1 MYQGLKLQQL
11 RYALAVLDDGGFKAA
26 AKRLHRSQPAL
37 SLGVRELED
46 GLGAPIFE
54 RQGAGG
60 LTPFGEICIPRFR
73 ELLGTHDRILKDLD
87 DVVNQRSG
95 RVEVVAA
102 PSVAR
107 RYMPSVLNQFLRRY
121 PSLEIVLHDGPADV
135 VADMVRTG
143 EVEFGVSALWGEAD
157 DLDFAPLL
165 EDEVG
170 VVCHHTHPLA
180 DANTLQWQD
189 LIGQAMIRNG
199 TSRLLEGTPAEDLL
213 PDSRIY
219 ISEMISIV
227 AMLETGTAYTTLPRL
242 AFQDSV
248 STLRFIPLK
257 NPTVKREIGIITRQG
272 VTASPAAQ
280 VVVEVLTSAIA
291 VSPGA

>member
-1 MYQGLKLQQL
+1 MKGLKLQQL
-11 RYALAVLDDGGFKAA
+11 RYVLAVLDDGGFKAA
-26 AKRLHRSQPAL
+26 AKRLHRTQPAL

-73 ELLGTHDRILKDLD
+73 ELLGVHDRVLKDLD

-95 RVEVVAA
+95 RVEVVTA

-157 DLDFAPLL
+157 DLEFAPLL
-165 EDEVG
+165 ADEVG

-180 DANTLQWQD
+180 DANSLRWQD

-199 TSRLLEGTPAEDLL
+199 TSRLLETTPAGNLL

-257 NPTVKREIGIITRQG
+257 NPTVKREIGIITRRG

-280 VVVEVLTSAIA
+280 IVIEALREAIA
-291 VSPGA
+291 AASGS

>member
-1 MYQGLKLQQL
+1 MKGLKLQQL
-11 RYALAVLDDGGFKAA
+11 RYVLAVLDDGGFKAA
-26 AKRLHRSQPAL
+26 AKRLHRTQPAL
-37 SLGVRELED
+37 SLGVRELE
-46 GLGAPIFE
+46 GCLGAPIFE

-60 LTPFGEICIPRFR
+60 LTPFGEICVPRFR
-73 ELLGTHDRILKDLD
+73 ELLGVHDRVLKDLD

-95 RVEVVAA
+95 RVEVVTA

-143 EVEFGVSALWGEAD
+143 GVEFGVSSLWGEAD
-157 DLDFAPLL
+157 DLEFGPLV

-180 DANTLQWQD
+180 DANSLQWQD

-199 TSRLLEGTPAEDLL
+199 TSRLLETTPAENLL

-257 NPTVKREIGIITRQG
+257 NPAVKREIGIITRRG

-280 VVVEVLTSAIA
+280 IVIKALRRAIVA
-291 VSPGA
+291 ASGS

>member
-1 MYQGLKLQQL
+1 MKGLKLQQL
-11 RYALAVLDDGGFKAA
+11 RYVLAVLDDGGFKAA
-26 AKRLHRSQPAL
+26 AKRLHRTQPAL

-73 ELLGTHDRILKDLD
+73 ELLGVHDRVLKDLD

-95 RVEVVAA
+95 RVEVVTA

-157 DLDFAPLL
+157 DLEFAPLL
-165 EDEVG
+165 ADEVG

-180 DANTLQWQD
+180 DANSLRWQD

-199 TSRLLEGTPAEDLL
+199 TSRLLETTPAENLL

-257 NPTVKREIGIITRQG
+257 NPTVKREIGIITRRG

-280 VVVEVLTSAIA
+280 IVIEALREAIA
-291 VSPGA
+291 AASGS